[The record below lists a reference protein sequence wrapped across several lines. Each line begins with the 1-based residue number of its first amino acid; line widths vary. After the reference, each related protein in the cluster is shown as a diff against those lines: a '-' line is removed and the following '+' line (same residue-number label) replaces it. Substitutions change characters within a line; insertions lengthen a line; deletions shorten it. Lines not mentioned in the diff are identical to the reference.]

1 MGGVLHDAQWV
12 VDPVLARDLAA
23 EVERCRLRI
32 QPGAPP
38 VAPPVA
44 PPAAPPVA
52 PPAAPPAAP
61 AVVNPGL
68 GPVGVAAHPVGSQV
82 LAPAPPSQEA
92 DEEEAGDEAEDGD
105 DDEDTG
111 TNYDSRVV
119 KVTGIPLR
127 EEIFEILEEV
137 VDDLAGR
144 SVEDDLEGIKTSLFD
159 LRRVCAVSELLALV
173 KTLIAISRSL
183 QRRKLVETLLV
194 M

>member
-23 EVERCRLRI
+23 EVERCRLRT

-38 VAPPVA
+38 VAPPIA
-44 PPAAPPVA
+44 PPAT
-52 PPAAPPAAP
+52 
-61 AVVNPGL
+61 NPGL
-68 GPVGVAAHPVGSQV
+68 GPVGVAAHPFGGQV
-82 LAPAPPSQEA
+82 LAPAPPSQED
-92 DEEEAGDEAEDGD
+92 DEEEAEDQDED

-111 TNYDSRVV
+111 AKYDNRVV
-119 KVTGIPLR
+119 KVTGITLR

-144 SVEDDLEGIKTSLFD
+144 GVEDDLEGIKTSLFD

-183 QRRKLVETLLV
+183 QRGKLVKTLLV